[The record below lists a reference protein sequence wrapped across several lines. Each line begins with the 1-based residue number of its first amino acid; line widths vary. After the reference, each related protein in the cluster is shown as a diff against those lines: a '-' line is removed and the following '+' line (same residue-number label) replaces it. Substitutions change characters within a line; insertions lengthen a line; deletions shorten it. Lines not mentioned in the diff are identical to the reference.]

1 MLHDNTGSW
10 AVTLWLIRCLCI
22 AGWISVD
29 FLASAYIIAVHDMY
43 TQFRLVQNFTSAWH
57 STT

>member
-43 TQFRLVQNFTSAWH
+43 TQFRLVQNFTSA
-57 STT
+57 